1 MSARTKKHDSGCLV
15 AHAVDLL
22 GDRWTLLLLRDMML
36 YGKQTYGEFLAAGE
50 GIATNALAER
60 LQHLEAAGIVTKA
73 RDPANR
79 RSSLYR
85 LTERGLGLAPALLEI
100 IRWSGRQ
107 KRLTAARRKLVER
120 IEEDRDGLLA
130 EIRARCEAGAARQ

>member
-1 MSARTKKHDSGCLV
+1 MSARTKKHESGCLV

-22 GDRWTLLLLRDMML
+22 GDRWVLLLLRDMML

-50 GIATNALAER
+50 GIATNVLAER
-60 LQHLEAAGIVTKA
+60 LQHLEAAGIVTKT
-73 RDPANR
+73 RDPDNR

-85 LTERGLGLAPALLEI
+85 LTEKGLGLAPALLEI
-100 IRWSGRQ
+100 IRWSGGHR
-107 KRLTAARRKLVER
+107 RLTASRRKLIER

-130 EIRARCEAGAARQ
+130 EIRARCQSGAART